1 MSKFVIRMVR
11 KDTGAS
17 VYSKTSN
24 LKARLAR
31 LKYNLASIN
40 GNGTAI
46 FERFKPFIG
55 ATLND
60 VDFEIYPYSNT
71 INATE
76 VN

>member
-1 MSKFVIRMVR
+1 MSKFVIRMIR

-24 LKARLAR
+24 LMKRISR

-40 GNGTAI
+40 GNGTAV
-46 FERFKPFIG
+46 FERFTPFIG
-55 ATLND
+55 ATLDD

-71 INATE
+71 IKGSEIT
-76 VN
+76 

>member
-1 MSKFVIRMVR
+1 MVR

-24 LKARLAR
+24 LTKRLAM

-40 GNGTAI
+40 GNGTAR
-46 FERFKPFIG
+46 FERFVPFIG
-55 ATLND
+55 ATLSD

-71 INATE
+71 INAST
-76 VN
+76 V

>member
-11 KDTGAS
+11 KDTGAA

-24 LKARLAR
+24 LAKRIAR

-40 GNGTAI
+40 GNGTAV
-46 FERFKPFIG
+46 FDRFTPFIG
-55 ATLND
+55 ATLSD

-71 INATE
+71 IRYAE
-76 VN
+76 

>member
-11 KDTGAS
+11 KDTGAF

-24 LKARLAR
+24 LMDRIAR

-40 GNGTAI
+40 GNGTAV
-46 FERFKPFIG
+46 FERFVPFIG
-55 ATLND
+55 ATLED

-71 INATE
+71 IKGTKN
-76 VN
+76 N

>member
-24 LKARLAR
+24 LMKRIAM
-31 LKYNLASIN
+31 LKYNVASIN
-40 GNGTAI
+40 GNGSAI
-46 FERFKPFIG
+46 FERFIPFIG
-55 ATLND
+55 ATLSD

-71 INATE
+71 INAST
-76 VN
+76 V

>member
-11 KDTGAS
+11 KDTGAF

-24 LKARLAR
+24 LSKRISM

-40 GNGTAI
+40 GKGTAI
-46 FERFKPFIG
+46 FDRFVPFIG
-55 ATLND
+55 ATESD

-71 INATE
+71 INAS
-76 VN
+76 VA

>member
-11 KDTGAS
+11 KSTGAS

-24 LKARLAR
+24 LTKRLAR

-46 FERFKPFIG
+46 FERFVPFIG
-55 ATLND
+55 ATLDD
-60 VDFEIYPYSNT
+60 VEFEIYPYSNT
-71 INATE
+71 IDASK
-76 VN
+76 V